1 MIDKILKQYYK
12 LLFEYRY
19 NFSNIQLFDL
29 YIGVTWNNLLKCF
42 DLICCEDIKYFET
55 GLLQSKIITKNYFE
69 KLKVLAVLEYLFDKG
84 EMPIGLSV
92 ESFEV
97 L

>member
-29 YIGVTWNNLLKCF
+29 YRGLTWSNLLKCF
-42 DLICCEDIKYFET
+42 DLICCEDIRYFEI
-55 GLLQSKIITKNYFE
+55 GVLQLKIITNNYFE
-69 KLKVLAVLEYLFDKG
+69 KIKVLAVLQYLFEQG
-84 EMPIGLSV
+84 EMPVGLSM
-92 ESFEV
+92 ECFEV